1 MSGYE
6 LPIVKMIQFASYI
19 DRQKS
24 GPGSSEKSQ
33 KVHSANWKEEIQLNK
48 EMDCLNKQEQQR
60 VAKISSDQRLVVH
73 RFQRKLSLSV
83 DIAKKHDEVKES
95 LDSNHKRAREL
106 RKLQNE
112 NNDTNGEERMSLRQL
127 RCLSA
132 SPKPPLPKF
141 RRAKS
146 CEPPRLDSAA
156 LYGEE
161 PQCFTEKPDL
171 PPRPMTALEKRNK
184 MWERQLKTVTQRL
197 NRARSAPAR
206 TSYYKVPE
214 FSVMQRN
221 NARDSKNAGQKQRRH
236 TSLEIDLEYFRRVRE
251 KELYLQRQAVKN
263 FIKSI
268 EPLELVQWT
277 PGHEPTENNN
287 ERELDSVVMTAVMLN
302 KQDVVNGNRSKTR
315 SVGSYNTKDV
325 SIVATKRGNGEER
338 STNMINKKKLFNAW
352 S

>member
-1 MSGYE
+1 
-6 LPIVKMIQFASYI
+6 MIQFASYI

-33 KVHSANWKEEIQLNK
+33 KVHSANWKEEIQLKK
-48 EMDCLNKQEQQR
+48 ELYCLNRQEQQR
-60 VAKISSDQRLVVH
+60 VARISSDQRLVVH

-83 DIAKKHDEVKES
+83 EIAKNHDEVKES

-106 RKLQNE
+106 REMQGK
-112 NNDTNGEERMSLRQL
+112 NNDTGEERMSLRQL

-146 CEPPRLDSAA
+146 CEPPRISNKTIYGVDSE
-156 LYGEE
+156 YPNEIH
-161 PQCFTEKPDL
+161 DL

-214 FSVMQRN
+214 FSVAQTN
-221 NARDSKNAGQKQRRH
+221 NSREKHTGQKQRRA
-236 TSLEIDLEYFRRVRE
+236 TNVEIDLEYFRRVRE
-251 KELYLQRQAVKN
+251 KELYLQRQAVKT
-263 FIKSI
+263 FLQSI
-268 EPLELVQWT
+268 EPLELVQWS
-277 PGHEPTENNN
+277 PGYEPAENSNETEN
-287 ERELDSVVMTAVMLN
+287 SVVMAAAA
-302 KQDVVNGNRSKTR
+302 KSKHDVNANELRSRSR
-315 SVGSYNTKDV
+315 SVGSHNTKDLTGL
-325 SIVATKRGNGEER
+325 AKRGSGTEK
-338 STNMINKKKLFNAW
+338 SFNMSNKKVPLNAW
-352 S
+352 T

>member
-1 MSGYE
+1 
-6 LPIVKMIQFASYI
+6 MIQFASYI

-33 KVHSANWKEEIQLNK
+33 KVHSANWKEEIQLKK
-48 EMDCLNKQEQQR
+48 ELDCLSKQEQQR
-60 VAKISSDQRLVVH
+60 VARISSDQRLVVH

-83 DIAKKHDEVKES
+83 EIAKNHDEVKES
-95 LDSNHKRAREL
+95 LDINHKRAIEL
-106 RKLQNE
+106 KELQGK
-112 NNDTNGEERMSLRQL
+112 NNDDIGEERISLRQL

-146 CEPPRLDSAA
+146 CEPPRISNNTF
-156 LYGEE
+156 YGEADDY
-161 PQCFTEKPDL
+161 PTERHDV

-214 FSVMQRN
+214 FSLVQSNSSREKH
-221 NARDSKNAGQKQRRH
+221 SGQKQRRA
-236 TSLEIDLEYFRRVRE
+236 TNVEIDLEYFRRVRE

-263 FIKSI
+263 FLQSI
-268 EPLELVQWT
+268 GPLELVPWT
-277 PGHEPTENNN
+277 PGYEPVENSN
-287 ERELDSVVMTAVMLN
+287 EVENSVVMAAS
-302 KQDVVNGNRSKTR
+302 KQDVNELRSRSR
-315 SVGSYNTKDV
+315 SVGSYNGKD
-325 SIVATKRGNGEER
+325 SARSAKHGSGTER
-338 STNMINKKKLFNAW
+338 KVNVVNKKVPLNAW
-352 S
+352 T

>member
-1 MSGYE
+1 
-6 LPIVKMIQFASYI
+6 MIQFASYI

-33 KVHSANWKEEIQLNK
+33 KVHSANWKEEIQLKK

-302 KQDVVNGNRSKTR
+302 KQDVVNVNRSKKR

-325 SIVATKRGNGEER
+325 SIAATKRGNGEER

>member
-1 MSGYE
+1 
-6 LPIVKMIQFASYI
+6 MIQFASYI

-33 KVHSANWKEEIQLNK
+33 KVHSANWKEEIQLKK
-48 EMDCLNKQEQQR
+48 ELDCLSRQEQQR
-60 VAKISSDQRLVVH
+60 VARISSDQRLVVH

-83 DIAKKHDEVKES
+83 EIAKNHDEVKES
-95 LDSNHKRAREL
+95 LDSNHKRAREM
-106 RKLQNE
+106 RELQSK
-112 NNDTNGEERMSLRQL
+112 NNDTGEERMSLRQL

-146 CEPPRLDSAA
+146 CEPPRIRSDT
-156 LYGEE
+156 LYGENSTYPNE
-161 PQCFTEKPDL
+161 IHDL

-214 FSVMQRN
+214 FSVVAQSNYSRE
-221 NARDSKNAGQKQRRH
+221 KQTGQKQRRAM
-236 TSLEIDLEYFRRVRE
+236 TTNVEIDMEYFRRVRE
-251 KELYLQRQAVKN
+251 KELYLQKQAVKT
-263 FIKSI
+263 FLESI
-268 EPLELVQWT
+268 EPLELVPWT
-277 PGHEPTENNN
+277 PGYEPAENNEAEN
-287 ERELDSVVMTAVMLN
+287 SVVMAVGSLS
-302 KQDVVNGNRSKTR
+302 KQDINANELRSRSR

-325 SIVATKRGNGEER
+325 TGLEKRGSGNEK
-338 STNMINKKKLFNAW
+338 SFNVINKKVPLNAW